1 MVALEN
7 KNNGWSVMAGEKAK
21 SGKKGRKQGRN
32 AKRCEVYKN
41 EGRRARNKLLRL
53 KRYVARNARY
63 VALKA
68 MKGRTIRLDK
78 QAVNALKRLT
88 A

>member
-1 MVALEN
+1 
-7 KNNGWSVMAGEKAK
+7 MAGQKA
-21 SGKKGRKQGRN
+21 SAGKKGRKHGRN

-41 EGRRARNKLLRL
+41 EGRRDRNKLLRL

-68 MKGRTIRLDK
+68 MKGREMKIDK
-78 QAVNALKRLT
+78 QAVNALKRLS